1 MIDPYNENYVIR
13 ELGWGWEWKW
23 GKNKSLKALVNNI
36 PSRSP
41 EPSQSSK
48 VALLAYLYRREEV
61 CFLKKLS
68 KSVSI
73 LVEIRHSQKKKR
85 GMKWKIYISN
95 SNTESPLSL
104 PARTQIPVITRL
116 IYHSTAPPLQSDY
129 FFWKNSNV
137 SEKRPWGTEIWVP
150 KGNKLH
156 PATQSFW
163 LSFFSASLLKHEGV
177 IKGYQAIETPTWR
190 ERPKL

>member
-116 IYHSTAPPLQSDY
+116 IYHSTAPHSKAIIFSGKTQMSLRKDHGVLKSGFPKAINCIQPHKASGSPFL
-129 FFWKNSNV
+129 
-137 SEKRPWGTEIWVP
+137 VP
-150 KGNKLH
+150 H
-156 PATQSFW
+156 S
-163 LSFFSASLLKHEGV
+163 
-177 IKGYQAIETPTWR
+177 
-190 ERPKL
+190 